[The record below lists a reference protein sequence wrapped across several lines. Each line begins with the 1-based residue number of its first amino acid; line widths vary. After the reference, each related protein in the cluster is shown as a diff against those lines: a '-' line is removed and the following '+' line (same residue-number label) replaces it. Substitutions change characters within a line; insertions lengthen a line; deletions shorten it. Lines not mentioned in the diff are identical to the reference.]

1 MTKLKSLELKYDQLD
16 QELKALE
23 TRQSRLYHRGNK
35 QKAVMLKDS
44 FKMFSHHL
52 FQLNFSETRV
62 RLHPND
68 NKHNDIVEYNLETRW
83 SRNDEGERIEKSRMY
98 HNGQYYYGNVDK
110 SQSSNFDDA
119 IVQSEARLDFLRI
132 ATANDKNIKFR
143 WEAIDAKY
151 SKYDIS
157 FYEPM
162 RKLRDK
168 IRKVTSEISKIE
180 QDAEM
185 KTLENEGISFQT
197 TEKRGYLPSLD
208 VRFDH
213 SVSRIKNIRV
223 VGKTETGKSVDLQIT
238 RAGDRWNE
246 EAQAYDKIELVDV
259 YAKVRLNKVK
269 TLVRSARL
277 NGYIKS

>member
-35 QKAVMLKDS
+35 QKAVMLEDS

-68 NKHNDIVEYNLETRW
+68 DKYNDIVEYNLETNWRR
-83 SRNDEGERIEKSRMY
+83 SDESERIEKSRIY
-98 HNGQYYYGNVDK
+98 HNGQYHYSNVDK

-162 RKLRDK
+162 RKLRSK
-168 IRKVTSEISKIE
+168 ISEVSSEISKIE

-185 KTLENEGISFQT
+185 KTLENEGISFKT

-259 YAKVRLNKVK
+259 YAKVRLSKVK

>member
-35 QKAVMLKDS
+35 QKAVMLEDS

-68 NKHNDIVEYNLETRW
+68 DKYNDIVEYNLETNWRR
-83 SRNDEGERIEKSRMY
+83 SDESERIEKSRIY
-98 HNGQYYYGNVDK
+98 HNGQYHYSNVDK

-162 RKLRDK
+162 RKLRRE
-168 IRKVTSEISKIE
+168 ISEISSEISKIE

-259 YAKVRLNKVK
+259 YAKVRLSKVK

>member
-68 NKHNDIVEYNLETRW
+68 DKHNDIVEYNLETNWR
-83 SRNDEGERIEKSRMY
+83 RNDESERIEKSRIY
-98 HNGQYYYGNVDK
+98 HNGQYHYSNVDK

-259 YAKVRLNKVK
+259 YAKVRLSKVK

-277 NGYIKS
+277 NGYIKA

>member
-68 NKHNDIVEYNLETRW
+68 DKHNDIVEYNLETNWR
-83 SRNDEGERIEKSRMY
+83 RNDESERIEKSRIY
-98 HNGQYYYGNVDK
+98 HNGQYHYSNVDK

-162 RKLRDK
+162 RKLRRE
-168 IRKVTSEISKIE
+168 ISEISSEISKIE
-180 QDAEM
+180 QMLDLIIQLVES
-185 KTLENEGISFQT
+185 KT
-197 TEKRGYLPSLD
+197 
-208 VRFDH
+208 
-213 SVSRIKNIRV
+213 
-223 VGKTETGKSVDLQIT
+223 
-238 RAGDRWNE
+238 
-246 EAQAYDKIELVDV
+246 
-259 YAKVRLNKVK
+259 
-269 TLVRSARL
+269 
-277 NGYIKS
+277 

>member
-52 FQLNFSETRV
+52 FQLNVSETRV

-68 NKHNDIVEYNLETRW
+68 DKYNDLVEYTLETNWRK
-83 SRNDEGERIEKSRMY
+83 SDEGERITKSRIY
-98 HNGQYYYGNVDK
+98 HNGQYHYSNVDK

-162 RKLRDK
+162 RKLRRE
-168 IRKVTSEISKIE
+168 ISEISSEISKIE

-185 KTLENEGISFQT
+185 KTLENEGISFKT

-259 YAKVRLNKVK
+259 YAKVRLSKVK

-277 NGYIKS
+277 NGYIKA

>member
-68 NKHNDIVEYNLETRW
+68 DKYKDIVEYTLETNWRR
-83 SRNDEGERIEKSRMY
+83 SDENERIEKSRIY
-98 HNGQYYYGNVDK
+98 HNGQYHYSNVDK

-143 WEAIDAKY
+143 GEAIDAKY

-162 RKLRDK
+162 RKLRRE
-168 IRKVTSEISKIE
+168 ISAISSEISKIE

-213 SVSRIKNIRV
+213 SVNRIKNIRV

-259 YAKVRLNKVK
+259 YAKVRLSKVK

-277 NGYIKS
+277 NGYIKA

>member
-35 QKAVMLKDS
+35 QKAVMLEDS

-68 NKHNDIVEYNLETRW
+68 DKYNDIVEYTLETNWRR
-83 SRNDEGERIEKSRMY
+83 SDESERIEKSRIY
-98 HNGQYYYGNVDK
+98 HNGQYHYSNVDK

-162 RKLRDK
+162 RKLRRE
-168 IRKVTSEISKIE
+168 ISEISSEISKIE

-185 KTLENEGISFQT
+185 KTLENEGISFKT

-259 YAKVRLNKVK
+259 YAKVRLSKVK

-277 NGYIKS
+277 NGYIKA

>member
-35 QKAVMLKDS
+35 QKAVMLEDS

-52 FQLNFSETRV
+52 FQLNVSETRV

-68 NKHNDIVEYNLETRW
+68 DKYNDIVEYNLETNWR
-83 SRNDEGERIEKSRMY
+83 RNDESERIEKSRIY
-98 HNGQYYYGNVDK
+98 HNGQYHYSNVDK

-162 RKLRDK
+162 RKLRSK
-168 IRKVTSEISKIE
+168 ISEVSSEISKIE

-259 YAKVRLNKVK
+259 YAKVRLSKVK

-277 NGYIKS
+277 NGYIKA

>member
-68 NKHNDIVEYNLETRW
+68 NKHNDIVEYNLETNWRR
-83 SRNDEGERIEKSRMY
+83 SDESERIEKSRIY
-98 HNGQYYYGNVDK
+98 HNGQYHYSNVDK

-238 RAGDRWNE
+238 TAGDRWNE

>member
-68 NKHNDIVEYNLETRW
+68 NKHNDIVEYNLETNWRR
-83 SRNDEGERIEKSRMY
+83 SDESERIEKSRIY
-98 HNGQYYYGNVDK
+98 HNGQYHYSNVDK

-162 RKLRDK
+162 RKLRSK
-168 IRKVTSEISKIE
+168 ISEVSSEISKIE

-238 RAGDRWNE
+238 TAGDRWNE

-259 YAKVRLNKVK
+259 YAKVRLSKVK

-277 NGYIKS
+277 NGYIKA

>member
-35 QKAVMLKDS
+35 QKAVMLEDS

-68 NKHNDIVEYNLETRW
+68 DKYNDIVEYNLETNWRR
-83 SRNDEGERIEKSRMY
+83 SDESERIEKSRIY
-98 HNGQYYYGNVDK
+98 HNGQYHYSNVDK

-162 RKLRDK
+162 RKLRRE
-168 IRKVTSEISKIE
+168 ISEISSEISKIE

-185 KTLENEGISFQT
+185 KTLENEGISFKT

-259 YAKVRLNKVK
+259 YAKVRLSKVK

>member
-35 QKAVMLKDS
+35 QKAVMLEDS

-52 FQLNFSETRV
+52 FQLNVSETRV

-68 NKHNDIVEYNLETRW
+68 DKYNDLVEYTLETNWRK
-83 SRNDEGERIEKSRMY
+83 SDEGERITKSRLY
-98 HNGQYYYGNVDK
+98 HNGQYHYSNVDK

-162 RKLRDK
+162 RKLRRE
-168 IRKVTSEISKIE
+168 ISEISSEISKIE

-185 KTLENEGISFQT
+185 KTLENEGISFKT

-259 YAKVRLNKVK
+259 YAKVRLSKVK

-277 NGYIKS
+277 NGYIKA

>member
-35 QKAVMLKDS
+35 QKAVMLEDS

-52 FQLNFSETRV
+52 FQLNVSETRV

-68 NKHNDIVEYNLETRW
+68 DKYNDIVEYTLETNWRR
-83 SRNDEGERIEKSRMY
+83 SDESERIEKSRIY
-98 HNGQYYYGNVDK
+98 HNGQYHYSNVDK

-185 KTLENEGISFQT
+185 KTLENEGISFKT

-259 YAKVRLNKVK
+259 YAKVRLSKVK

>member
-35 QKAVMLKDS
+35 QKAVMLKNS

-52 FQLNFSETRV
+52 FQLNVSETRV

-68 NKHNDIVEYNLETRW
+68 DKYNDLVEYTLETNWRK
-83 SRNDEGERIEKSRMY
+83 SDEGERITKSRLY
-98 HNGQYYYGNVDK
+98 HNGQYHYSNVDK

-119 IVQSEARLDFLRI
+119 IVQSEARLEFLRL

-143 WEAIDAKY
+143 WEAIDVKY

-168 IRKVTSEISKIE
+168 INKVTSEISKIE

-185 KTLENEGISFQT
+185 KTLENEGISFKT

-277 NGYIKS
+277 NGYIKA

>member
-68 NKHNDIVEYNLETRW
+68 NKHNDIVEYNLETNWR
-83 SRNDEGERIEKSRMY
+83 RNDESERIEKSRIY
-98 HNGQYYYGNVDK
+98 HNGQYHYSNVDK

-238 RAGDRWNE
+238 TAGDRWNE

-259 YAKVRLNKVK
+259 YAKVRLSKVK

-277 NGYIKS
+277 NGYIKA

>member
-35 QKAVMLKDS
+35 QKAVMLEDS

-68 NKHNDIVEYNLETRW
+68 DKYNDIVEYTLETNWRR
-83 SRNDEGERIEKSRMY
+83 SDESERIEKSRIY
-98 HNGQYYYGNVDK
+98 HNGQYHYSNVDK

-162 RKLRDK
+162 RKLRRE
-168 IRKVTSEISKIE
+168 ISEISSEISKIE

-259 YAKVRLNKVK
+259 YAKVRLSKVK

-277 NGYIKS
+277 NGYIKA

>member
-35 QKAVMLKDS
+35 QKAVMLEDS

-68 NKHNDIVEYNLETRW
+68 DKYNDIVEYNLETNWRR
-83 SRNDEGERIEKSRMY
+83 SDESERIEKSRIY
-98 HNGQYYYGNVDK
+98 HNGQYHYSNVDK

-162 RKLRDK
+162 RKLRRE
-168 IRKVTSEISKIE
+168 ISEISSEISKIE

-185 KTLENEGISFQT
+185 KTLENEGISFKT

-238 RAGDRWNE
+238 RASDRWNE

-259 YAKVRLNKVK
+259 YAKVRLSKVK

>member
-68 NKHNDIVEYNLETRW
+68 DKYNDIVEYNLETNWRR
-83 SRNDEGERIEKSRMY
+83 SDESERIEKSRIY
-98 HNGQYYYGNVDK
+98 HNGQYHYSNVDK

-162 RKLRDK
+162 RKLRRE
-168 IRKVTSEISKIE
+168 ISEISSEISKIE

-185 KTLENEGISFQT
+185 KTLENEGISFKT

-259 YAKVRLNKVK
+259 YAKVRLSKVK

>member
-35 QKAVMLKDS
+35 QKAVMLEDS

-68 NKHNDIVEYNLETRW
+68 DKYNDIVEYNLETNWRR
-83 SRNDEGERIEKSRMY
+83 SDESERIEKSRIY
-98 HNGQYYYGNVDK
+98 HNGQYHYSNVDK

-185 KTLENEGISFQT
+185 KTLENEGISFKT

-259 YAKVRLNKVK
+259 YAKVRLSKVK

>member
-68 NKHNDIVEYNLETRW
+68 DKHNDIVEYNLETNWR
-83 SRNDEGERIEKSRMY
+83 RNDESERIEKSRIY
-98 HNGQYYYGNVDK
+98 HNGQYHYSNVDK

-238 RAGDRWNE
+238 TAGDRWNE

-277 NGYIKS
+277 NGYIKA

>member
-68 NKHNDIVEYNLETRW
+68 NKHNDIVEYNLETNWRR
-83 SRNDEGERIEKSRMY
+83 SDENERIEKSRIY
-98 HNGQYYYGNVDK
+98 HNGQYHYSNVDK

-162 RKLRDK
+162 RKLRRE
-168 IRKVTSEISKIE
+168 ISEISSEISKIE

-246 EAQAYDKIELVDV
+246 EAQAYDKIELVNV
-259 YAKVRLNKVK
+259 YAKVRLSKVK

-277 NGYIKS
+277 NGYIKA

>member
-35 QKAVMLKDS
+35 QKAVMLEDS

-68 NKHNDIVEYNLETRW
+68 DKYNDIVEYNLETNWRR
-83 SRNDEGERIEKSRMY
+83 SDESERIEKSRIY
-98 HNGQYYYGNVDK
+98 HNGQYHYSNVDK

-162 RKLRDK
+162 RKLRRE
-168 IRKVTSEISKIE
+168 ISEISSEISKIE

-185 KTLENEGISFQT
+185 KTLENEGISFKT

-259 YAKVRLNKVK
+259 YAKVRLSKVK

-277 NGYIKS
+277 NGYIKA

>member
-35 QKAVMLKDS
+35 QKAVMLENS

-52 FQLNFSETRV
+52 FQLNVSETRV

-68 NKHNDIVEYNLETRW
+68 DKYNDIVEYTLETNWRR
-83 SRNDEGERIEKSRMY
+83 SDEGERIEKSRMY
-98 HNGQYYYGNVDK
+98 HNGQYHYSNVDK

-119 IVQSEARLDFLRI
+119 IVQSEARLEFLRL
-132 ATANDKNIKFR
+132 ATANDGNIKFR

-197 TEKRGYLPSLD
+197 TEKRGYLPSLN

-213 SVSRIKNIRV
+213 EVNRIKNIRV

-259 YAKVRLNKVK
+259 YAKVRLSKVK

-277 NGYIKS
+277 NGYIKA

>member
-68 NKHNDIVEYNLETRW
+68 DKYNDIVEYTLETNWRR
-83 SRNDEGERIEKSRMY
+83 SDEGERVEKSRMY
-98 HNGQYYYGNVDK
+98 HNGQYHYSNVDK

-119 IVQSEARLDFLRI
+119 IVQSEARLDFMRI

-162 RKLRDK
+162 RKLRRE
-168 IRKVTSEISKIE
+168 ISEISSEISKIE

-185 KTLENEGISFQT
+185 KTLENEGISFKT

-259 YAKVRLNKVK
+259 YAKVRLSKVK